1 MQVRHTG
8 AAAMDHPG
16 VAIVRALPNV
26 HSIPVVD
33 LGAGPVGRFGG
44 EEIAQEDEAVLAELV
59 EVAVGLFHPWNLP
72 VRT

>member
-1 MQVRHTG
+1 
-8 AAAMDHPG
+8 
-16 VAIVRALPNV
+16 VRALPNV